1 MSSLDGDELAA
12 TRYLLLTTFEPDG
25 SAAAAPVWVVADG
38 SGLGVWTRAD
48 SAEVRRI
55 RRHPGVLVQPCDAHG
70 RPLGGSHPARAALC
84 GPEATACYRTS
95 LLNKYGFPALLT
107 LARSRLR
114 LGLAGTVG
122 IRLTLTTPLPFGE
135 PFRPDGT
142 YSLN

>member
-1 MSSLDGDELAA
+1 MSSLDGDRLAD
-12 TRYLLLTTFEPDG
+12 TRYLLLTTFEADG
-25 SAAAAPVWVVADG
+25 SAAATPTWVVADG
-38 SGLGVWTRAD
+38 TALGVWTRAD

-70 RPLGGSHPARAALC
+70 RPLGTSRTARAALC
-84 GPEATACYRTS
+84 DPEATACYRTS
-95 LLNKYGFPALLT
+95 LLNKYGLTGLLALT
-107 LARSRLR
+107 RSRLR

-135 PFRPDGT
+135 PFRPSPR

>member
-1 MSSLDGDELAA
+1 MNGLDSDQLAD
-12 TRYLLLTTFEPDG
+12 TRYLLLTTFETDG
-25 SAAAAPVWVVADG
+25 SAAATPIWVVADG
-38 SGLGVWTRAD
+38 SALGVWARTD

-70 RPLGGSHPARAALC
+70 RPLGTSHTARAAVC

-95 LLNKYGFPALLT
+95 LLNKYGFPGLLA
-107 LARSRLR
+107 LARSRFR
-114 LGLAGTVG
+114 LGLSGTVG

-135 PFRPDGT
+135 AFRPSLR